1 MFNVQM
7 IQSKSPKD
15 CVDAIAADIRRGMPA
30 GMIRAA
36 AAAEAVEVSEA
47 PVVTGNLRKLITSYV
62 KGEGADVM
70 GFVVPTAPYSEFVH
84 RGTGIYGPYGVPI
97 TPKTAKALAFSVG
110 GVKVIRKSVKGQ
122 KPNPFVT
129 RTRDRLQREAI
140 LGQEFWTG
148 FNAAMGR

>member
-15 CVDAIAADIRRGMPA
+15 CVDAIAADIRRGFRA
-30 GMIRAA
+30 GMLRAT
-36 AAAEAVEVSEA
+36 AAAEAIEVQEA

-62 KGEGADVM
+62 KGEGADVI
-70 GFVVPTAPYSEFVH
+70 GLVVPTAPYSEFVH
-84 RGTGIYGPYGVPI
+84 RGTGIYGPYGIPI

-110 GVKVIRKSVKGQ
+110 GKKVIRKSVKGQ

-129 RTRDRLQREAI
+129 RTKDRLEREGI
-140 LGQEFWTG
+140 LNAEFWAG
-148 FNAAMGR
+148 FNSAMGR